1 MAVTVRQ
8 TESAPEAY
16 PDAPEGL
23 SSEAAAI
30 NPALIWQ
37 RIESYVAWRWSTRDV
52 EWVIEGDGDWCPPL
66 KPAIVSTTEGWRDGA
81 WEAVELRPTPLGG
94 YCLAGCGPHR
104 IIGTVGE
111 DDAAVPAL
119 VLEAYRRLAEYT
131 AQINFEHPGV
141 RSITVPDVATEE
153 FASPSWR
160 ARALQDSGAA
170 DLLRTF
176 RRA

>member
-23 SSEAAAI
+23 STEAAAI
-30 NPALIWQ
+30 DPALIWQ
-37 RIESYVAWRWSTRDV
+37 RIESYVAWRGAARDV
-52 EWVIEGDGDWCPPL
+52 EWIVEGEGEWCPPL
-66 KPAIVSTTEGWRDGA
+66 KPATIATTEGWSDDA
-81 WEAVELRPTPLGG
+81 WQAVELRPTALSG
-94 YCLAGCGPHR
+94 YCLPGCGPYR
-104 IIGTVGE
+104 IAGTVG
-111 DDAAVPAL
+111 DDAADVPAL
-119 VLEAYRRLAEYT
+119 IMEAFRRLAEYF
-131 AQINFEHPGV
+131 AALGFDDVGK
-141 RSITVPDVATEE
+141 RSESVPDIWQGEYDNRA
-153 FASPSWR
+153 R